1 VTHQNEELVESFFS
15 QETKKKYSHFK
26 KIYDLDLYYFK
37 LFQIPEKYVSMEEVT
52 CPRVKGDLQ
61 ERGCVSDM
69 NYRSILPDGR
79 TGYSLYFQNAQATFL
94 IQNSKIINYYILE
107 KQFER
112 PDFIRLTIDPDL
124 IGTSKK
130 STLFSKFKKAILKKS
145 EIPVKEEEE
154 KFVKTTPIEQEVGFF
169 SKALKYFSSS
179 PKSECQTKSE
189 KNPEILYSDLYS
201 NPQYFNYFKL
211 FLSEEY
217 ALENG
222 LFIEAVDQYVKSKQ
236 EERQEIIDYIMNEFF
251 DSTSINELNVSS
263 TFKNQLNER
272 LQKNDLSHDLFKE
285 IKNDVITG
293 VLFDCF
299 RRFKA
304 HPLFTQMT
312 EENKSK
318 KRYLM

>member
-1 VTHQNEELVESFFS
+1 VTHQDEELVESFFS

-26 KIYDLDLYYFK
+26 KIYDLDLFYFK

-107 KQFER
+107 KQYER

-124 IGTSKK
+124 MGAKK
-130 STLFSKFKKAILKKS
+130 SNLFSKFKKAISKKN

-154 KFVKTTPIEQEVGFF
+154 KFVKTTPIDQESGFF
-169 SKALKYFSSS
+169 SKAFKYFSSS
-179 PKSECQTKSE
+179 PKSECETKSE
-189 KNPEILYSDLYS
+189 KNSEILYSDIYS
-201 NPQYFNYFKL
+201 NSQYFNYFKL

-222 LFIEAVDQYVKSKQ
+222 LFVEAVTQYVKSNQ
-236 EERQEIIDYIMNEFF
+236 DERKEIIDYIMSEFF
-251 DSTSINELNVSS
+251 DPISINELNVSS
-263 TFKNQLNER
+263 TFKNNLNER
-272 LQKNDLSHDLFKE
+272 LKNNDLSDDLFKE
-285 IKNDVITG
+285 IKNDVVTG

-304 HPLFTQMT
+304 HPLFSQMT
-312 EENKSK
+312 EESKTK